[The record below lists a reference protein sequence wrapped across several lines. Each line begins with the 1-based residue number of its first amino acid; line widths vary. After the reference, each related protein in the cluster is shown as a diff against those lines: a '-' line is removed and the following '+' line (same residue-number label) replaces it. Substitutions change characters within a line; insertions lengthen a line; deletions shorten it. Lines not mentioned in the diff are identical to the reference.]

1 MTPTYMNLVGTYDI
15 WLVALSYVVSVFG
28 SFTALQLAGHVIDDR
43 QKKKRLLWIIGAAI
57 ALGGGGIWSMH
68 FIAMLAYKLPIAVNY
83 DLAMTVASLIAA
95 IAVTGI
101 GLYIV
106 TGRDLSVARLC
117 AAGVFVGVGVC
128 SMHYIGMEA
137 MRMAAELSYD
147 PLIFALS
154 FVVAIVVATVG
165 LLLMVTM
172 RRGVQRIV
180 SAFVIAF
187 AVSGMHYTGMFG
199 TTCRLTFSPG
209 QDDTAAAI
217 SSNVMAASI
226 AGATVAILVLSLLI
240 SFIEKRRSSGREA
253 GGLQTGVQVS

>member
-1 MTPTYMNLVGTYDI
+1 MTPAYMKLVGTYDI
-15 WLVALSYVVSVFG
+15 WFVILSYVVSVFG
-28 SFTALQLAGHVIDDR
+28 SFTALELAGRVIEEAH
-43 QKKKRLLWIIGAAI
+43 KMKRLLWIVAAAV

-68 FIAMLAYKLPIAVNY
+68 FIAMLAFKLPIPVNY
-83 DLAMTVASLIAA
+83 DITMTAASLIAA

-106 TGRDLSVARLC
+106 TGKDLSISRLC
-117 AAGVFVGVGVC
+117 AAGAFVGVGVC
-128 SMHYIGMEA
+128 TMHYIGMEA
-137 MRMAAELSYD
+137 MQMAATLEYD

-172 RRGVQRIV
+172 KQGIQRLV

-199 TTCRLTFSPG
+199 TTCVPTFSPG
-209 QDDTAAAI
+209 QNEVAVAI
-217 SSNVMAASI
+217 SPNMMAGSI
-226 AGATVAILVLSLLI
+226 ATATAGVLLLSLLL
-240 SFIEKRRSSGREA
+240 SFTAKRRVNITAPSA
-253 GGLQTGVQVS
+253 T